1 MLQHTQHLL
10 KKLKT
15 DNNIPPYRSQYAFYP
30 PIISGLYPP
39 IYLDC
44 IPHYIW
50 IISAYIPHNPP
61 PFWLVAV
68 IETKHKCVLRT
79 KYQQVF
85 AHLQELQIIGQA
97 FFFFSNIWLLM
108 RSLHKRRLM
117 SIFRQQVGTLF
128 CIHMFWTL
136 YVYLDLYLHVHF
148 PYRDNL
154 SRICL
159 CLIAQKNIF
168 IPMCGLCICI
178 SVFICIYMSTCPYID
193 NFPRICLCL
202 LAQKNISHSHVVDF
216 GGGAHSVF
224 SWQPQFWQ
232 FNDFRHM
239 CIASGERQNPGAK
252 KFGHCPHMSSMH

>member
-1 MLQHTQHLL
+1 
-10 KKLKT
+10 
-15 DNNIPPYRSQYAFYP
+15 
-30 PIISGLYPP
+30 
-39 IYLDC
+39 
-44 IPHYIW
+44 
-50 IISAYIPHNPP
+50 
-61 PFWLVAV
+61 
-68 IETKHKCVLRT
+68 
-79 KYQQVF
+79 
-85 AHLQELQIIGQA
+85 
-97 FFFFSNIWLLM
+97 M
-108 RSLHKRRLM
+108 RSLYKRRLM

-136 YVYLDLYLHVHF
+136 YLYLYLHVHF

-232 FNDFRHM
+232 FNDFLFPDFSSMHKHYTNTNI
-239 CIASGERQNPGAK
+239 CIIICIFISYPGAK
-252 KFGHCPHMSSMH
+252 KCASQAEKEICICIFMCICIFKKTHVHRKRRKAKSGGKQIWPLSTHVIDAQIQI